1 MKKKVLIKDIAEAAG
16 VSSALVSYVLNN
28 KAEEARVSAKTA
40 KRISKI
46 AKEMHYQPNQV
57 AKSLKSGKSFSIGLI
72 VTDISNPF
80 FGRLARLIE
89 NESNKAGYTV
99 LFGSSDENA
108 ERSRQLIDTL
118 VNRQIDGIIIVPAE
132 GSENQ
137 LKYLQEINIPFVLLD
152 RYFEDIESSYVVIDN
167 FKATYQATKL
177 LVNRGYENIGFVQ
190 YDHELKHTMDRFL
203 GYKKALEE
211 EKKYKKGKFVCKVGY
226 DDYAS
231 FKKEFKI
238 LIDKGVEAILFSTNT
253 LSIRGLKTLKKE
265 KIKVPEE
272 VDVFC
277 FDQNVSYDLF
287 YYPIDY
293 VKQPL
298 DLIAHEAVRLLL
310 GKVYKEKDYLE
321 KIVLNPEIIK
331 SN

>member
-1 MKKKVLIKDIAEAAG
+1 MKKKILIKDIAEAAG
-16 VSSALVSYVLNN
+16 VSSALVSYVMNN
-28 KAEEARVSAKTA
+28 KSEEARVSKRTA
-40 KRISKI
+40 ERIKRI
-46 AKEMHYQPNQV
+46 AKEMNYQPNQV

-89 NESNKAGYTV
+89 NESNIKGYTV

-108 ERSRQLIDTL
+108 ERAHQLIDTL
-118 VNRQIDGIIIVPAE
+118 VNRQIDGILIVPAQ

-137 LKYLQEINIPFVLLD
+137 LKYLSEMNIPFVLLD
-152 RYFEDIESSYVVIDN
+152 RYFEDIESSYVIIDN
-167 FKATYQATKL
+167 FKATYQATKIL
-177 LVNRGYENIGFVQ
+177 LERGHEKIGLVR
-190 YDHELKHTMDRFL
+190 YKSDLKHTVDRFL

-211 EKKYKKGKFVCKVGY
+211 NKCYDDKFICKVGY
-226 DDYAS
+226 DDMDS
-231 FKKEFKI
+231 FSKEFKK
-238 LIDKGVEAILFSTNT
+238 LIEKGVDAIMFSTNT
-253 LSIRGLKTLKKE
+253 LSIRGLKMLKKE
-265 KIKVPEE
+265 NIKVPEE

-287 YYPIDY
+287 YYPISY

-310 GKVYKEKDYLE
+310 RKIYRKEDYQE

-331 SN
+331 KN